1 MSLSS
6 SRLFP
11 VLLTLG
17 AVLLGTVAARAQS
30 AAQAVN
36 QFDALVRN
44 YNVISFGNA
53 SFTNNYGDTHGPLAV
68 QGNLTLQGGSIG
80 DQPAR
85 YGPTSDPVLFVG
97 GSLTLSGTTQLGTGY
112 ASISA
117 ANNASGTWDG
127 QQRRLT
133 TGGGILSTSN
143 SSNPLA
149 ANDPRTNAGPSNWNW
164 ATLQG
169 QAQSISNTLSAA
181 AINGAVQING
191 QTLSLVASTGAAGVV
206 VFNLDASKLS
216 GNTYNGQMF
225 SSVQINVPTDQ
236 LFVVNVTNLAQNQTL
251 FGTGSGINFNS
262 GSGAERLLWNLL
274 PANGSVTDV
283 RLGNGGEFYGS
294 VLAPTLNVSNAGN
307 TAVNGQIVA
316 ASYSHSGAELH
327 QTSFDASGIA
337 FSAVPEPSTY
347 ALAGVGLCI
356 VGAIWHQRRRRAQ
369 S

>member
-1 MSLSS
+1 MSLA
-6 SRLFP
+6 RFRFLP

-17 AVLLGTVAARAQS
+17 AVLWGAVAARAQ
-30 AAQAVN
+30 AVAQAVHD
-36 QFDALVRN
+36 FDALVRN
-44 YNVISFGNA
+44 YNLVSFGNA
-53 SFTNNYGDTHGPLAV
+53 SFTGNYGDTHGPLAV
-68 QGNLTLQGGSIG
+68 QGNLTVHGGSIG
-80 DQPAR
+80 DQPTR

-97 GSLTLSGTTQLGTGY
+97 GTLTMSGTTQLGTGY
-112 ASISA
+112 ASISS
-117 ANNASGTWDG
+117 ANNASGSWDG
-127 QQRRLT
+127 GQRRLT

-164 ATLQG
+164 QTLQG
-169 QAQSISNTLSAA
+169 QAQAVSNTLAA
-181 AINGAVQING
+181 AALNGTVQING
-191 QTLSLVASTGAAGVV
+191 QTLTLVASSGAAGVV
-206 VFNLDASKLS
+206 VFNLDASQLI

-225 SSVQINVPTDQ
+225 SSIQFNVPSDQ
-236 LFVVNVTNLAQNQTL
+236 VFVVNVTNLAQNQTL
-251 FGTGSGINFNS
+251 FGTGSGINFNN
-262 GSGAERLLWNLL
+262 GSGYERLLWNLL
-274 PANGSVTDV
+274 PADGSVTDV

-294 VLAPTLNVSNAGN
+294 VLAPTLNLSNAGN

-347 ALAGVGLCI
+347 ALAGVGLCA
-356 VGAIWHQRRRRAQ
+356 VAAIWHQRRRRAQ